1 MNRYFFIVG
10 AQRSG
15 TTYLYSML
23 DGHPEICMAKPLK
36 PEPKYFLN
44 HPFNEKEYL
53 DKYFRHA
60 DSKTKI
66 FGEKSTSYYENESV
80 AKKIYDS
87 LPSSKIVFIL
97 ANPIDRAISNY
108 RFSYDNGLEKRD
120 IEEVFC
126 NRPYKEH
133 QSFNTSVNPYNYLER
148 GIYFKYLDYYYKY
161 FDKNSIYIIIKEEFT
176 GNLDAV
182 QKLYSFLGV
191 DERFTPRDLNR
202 VINSSKQNIDSEKI
216 AKVKEKLKDYYK
228 NYNQI
233 LKDKYHLDIS
243 SWQSLSQ

>member
-23 DGHPEICMAKPLK
+23 DVHPEVCMAKPLK

-44 HPFNEKEYL
+44 KTFNEKEYQ
-53 DKYFRHA
+53 DKYFKHA
-60 DSKTKI
+60 GSETKI

-80 AKKIYDS
+80 AQKISKS

-108 RFSYDNGLEKRD
+108 KFSYDNGLEKRD

-126 NRPYKEH
+126 NRPYKE
-133 QSFNTSVNPYNYLER
+133 QQNFSTSVNPYNYLER
-148 GIYFKYLDYYYKY
+148 GVYYKYLDFYYKY
-161 FDKNSIYIIIKEEFT
+161 FDKNSIYIIIKENFT

-191 DERFTPRDLNR
+191 DEHFTPRDLNR
-202 VINSSKQNIDSEKI
+202 IINSSKQNIDSEKI

-228 NYNQI
+228 DYNQI
-233 LKDKYHLDIS
+233 LKDKYRLDIS